1 MSKVC
6 KTVQEALRGLKDN
19 NQVLIGGFGICGIAM
34 NLINGVRESGV
45 KNLFIVSNTA
55 GIDNW
60 GVGALIRKPGLVKRV
75 MGSYVGENKQF
86 ERQYL
91 AGELEVELVP
101 QGTLAQKMRAGGAG
115 IPAFFTPAGVNTL
128 YSTGR
133 YPIKLNPQTKEAEI
147 LSKVR

>member
-6 KTVQEALRGLKDN
+6 KTVQEALRGLSDS

-45 KNLFIVSNTA
+45 KNLFVVSNTA

-60 GVGALIRKPGLVKRV
+60 GTGLFLRTPGMVKRIV
-75 MGSYVGENKQF
+75 ASYIGENKEF

-91 AGELEVELVP
+91 AGELELELTP
-101 QGTLAQKMRAGGAG
+101 QGTL
-115 IPAFFTPAGVNTL
+115 I
-128 YSTGR
+128 
-133 YPIKLNPQTKEAEI
+133 
-147 LSKVR
+147 